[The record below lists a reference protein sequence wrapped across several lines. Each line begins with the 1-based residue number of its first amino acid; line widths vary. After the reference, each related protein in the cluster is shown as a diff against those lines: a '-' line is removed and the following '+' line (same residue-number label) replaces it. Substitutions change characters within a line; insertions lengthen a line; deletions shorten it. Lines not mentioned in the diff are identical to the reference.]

1 MVKTIPRNSMTS
13 ENWVTLIDPLS
24 VEKYELKKRF
34 RWFRWWIWQSTWQ
47 SKD

>member
-1 MVKTIPRNSMTS
+1 MREKFFKNEMVKTIPRNSMTS

-34 RWFRWWIWQSTWQ
+34 R
-47 SKD
+47 